1 MRCPEDPRVT
11 FSVTDDGLQHD
22 FFTWQPPK
30 GTMGISSFAA
40 KFQAKPRTFW
50 TKNGLLGAADALLA
64 CKCFKGGQSY
74 WMGVASSFRT
84 SSLAIKYGKSG
95 YMKLIRQDDLRF
107 FFFRTIL
114 DRQSVDVDPPK
125 WRILLGRNH
134 PHVLNELLLEL
145 SVKTTIL
152 LDHHQPRVDK
162 YCLMLVR
169 DCNCWLVDIRLSLHP
184 NMKYRYP
191 LETPVEYNCFVL
203 DLFMEK
209 RPFSGLLM
217 LKGRIVNQLL
227 AIQTATKRA
236 TINQLL
242 YRKTN

>member
-1 MRCPEDPRVT
+1 MENPIGKKSP
-11 FSVTDDGLQHD
+11 S
-22 FFTWQPPK
+22 
-30 GTMGISSFAA
+30 
-40 KFQAKPRTFW
+40 W
-50 TKNGLLGAADALLA
+50 T
-64 CKCFKGGQSY
+64 
-74 WMGVASSFRT
+74 
-84 SSLAIKYGKSG
+84 
-95 YMKLIRQDDLRF
+95 
-107 FFFRTIL
+107 
-114 DRQSVDVDPPK
+114 
-125 WRILLGRNH
+125 
-134 PHVLNELLLEL
+134 LNELLLEL

-152 LDHHQPRVDK
+152 LDHQPRVDK

-203 DLFMEK
+203 DLFIEK

-217 LKGRIVNQLL
+217 LEGRIVNQLL

>member
-1 MRCPEDPRVT
+1 MMRCPEDPRVT

-107 FFFRTIL
+107 FFFF
-114 DRQSVDVDPPK
+114 
-125 WRILLGRNH
+125 G
-134 PHVLNELLLEL
+134 L
-145 SVKTTIL
+145 S
-152 LDHHQPRVDK
+152 
-162 YCLMLVR
+162 
-169 DCNCWLVDIRLSLHP
+169 
-184 NMKYRYP
+184 
-191 LETPVEYNCFVL
+191 
-203 DLFMEK
+203 
-209 RPFSGLLM
+209 
-217 LKGRIVNQLL
+217 
-227 AIQTATKRA
+227 
-236 TINQLL
+236 
-242 YRKTN
+242 